1 MKKLLLILLPV
12 LLLIGGG
19 GGAAYFFLV
28 MQKEEETAEA
38 PPPPPVED
46 PVFFDMKSLAIPVI
60 RGGAVR
66 KYILLKV
73 TLEVADD
80 NVLELAQLEEPRLI
94 DLCLRELHG
103 YFSQVPV
110 DAKPSRQPIERRLL
124 KASRRILGKNSV
136 KAVLIQG
143 IYEKTS

>member
-12 LLLIGGG
+12 LLLLGGG

-38 PPPPPVED
+38 PPPPVKD
-46 PVFFDMKSLAIPVI
+46 PIFFDMRSLAIPVI
-60 RGGAVR
+60 RGNAVQ
-66 KYILLKV
+66 KYVLLKV
-73 TLEVADD
+73 TLELADD
-80 NVLELAQLEEPRLI
+80 SSLEMAQLEEPRLV
-94 DLCLRELHG
+94 DLCLRELLG
-103 YFSQVPV
+103 YFAQVPV
-110 DAKPSRQPIERRLL
+110 EAKPSRQPIERRLL
-124 KASRRILGKNSV
+124 KASRRILGKKAV